1 MTRIVTGLILAAAV
15 VAVLLRAPVWLV
27 WLCLFTVA
35 GLTADEVRRI
45 LAQLGRAPW
54 PVLTFAGTYGVMFT
68 FLVRQPPLVPVLA
81 AVLTLSLFRALFPT
95 QEPAAG
101 IDRVLGTLTTVL
113 YVGLTLGHLG
123 GMFPLDLSPE
133 ARTRAGYLVLLLVAA
148 VYFGDTAALYGGKTF
163 GRHKLAPGVSPSKTW
178 EGAAFGL
185 LGSVLAGVVTRVL
198 FLPDVPTA
206 YAALLALVLGVVGIL
221 GDLSESLL
229 KRAAGV
235 KDSGTLLPGHG
246 GMFDRV
252 DSLLLAAPVLYWFHR
267 LVLS

>member
-1 MTRIVTGLILAAAV
+1 MTRVITGLILAAAV

-27 WLCLFTVA
+27 WLCLVTVG
-35 GLTADEVRRI
+35 GLTTDEVRRI

-54 PVLTFAGTYGVMFT
+54 PLLAFFGTYAVMAT

-81 AVLTLSLFRALFPT
+81 VVLTLSLFRALFPT
-95 QEPAAG
+95 QEPAQG

-123 GMFPLDLSPE
+123 GMFPLDASPAE
-133 ARTRAGYLVLLLVAA
+133 RTRAGYLVLLLVAA

-178 EGAAFGL
+178 EGAVFGL
-185 LGSVLAGVVTRVL
+185 AGSVLAGVATRVL
-198 FLPDVPTA
+198 FLPEIPTGTV
-206 YAALLALVLGVVGIL
+206 ALLAFVLGVVGIL

-235 KDSGTLLPGHG
+235 KDSGSLLPGHG

-252 DSLLLAAPVLYWFHR
+252 DSLLLAAPVLYWFQR
-267 LVLS
+267 LLPS